1 MAYFAKLGT
10 GNIVENVIAVSNL
23 EATTE
28 EKGQEFINNTY
39 QTNDIWKQT
48 SYNTRGGKYY
58 NSDNTLGDQSKAFRK
73 NYAGKGY
80 TYDENRNAFIPPK
93 QYDSWI
99 LNEDTCRWEPPIPYP
114 TDGKMYYWNEE
125 TLSWDF
131 LDNS

>member
-1 MAYFAKLGT
+1 MAYFAKIGS

-23 EATTE
+23 VATTE

-99 LNEDTCRWEPPIPYP
+99 LNEDTCSWEPPIPYP
-114 TDGKMYYWNEE
+114 TDEKMYYWNE
-125 TLSWDF
+125 
-131 LDNS
+131 